1 MAEGGNLPEL
11 QRDASQVSQSQLEPQ
26 ATPPQTASADARA
39 PQEASYPYGEP
50 QDAARQQQQNANG
63 QAQAARNASLPAG
76 GEQGENAEANQ
87 ANAAAATSSPPLQSL
102 TAAPDVM
109 PQMLSS
115 DARRVGLQKEDEEL
129 LDNSSGY

>member
-87 ANAAAATSSPPLQSL
+87 ANAAAATGSPPLQSL